1 MAQPRK
7 KLIPIL
13 LPEGVKDIVPKE
25 QKYWYSIFRKVNGLL
40 ADYSF
45 NRADLA
51 PGELADLF
59 IRSHG
64 AGDENVEKRLVIA
77 KTRDGFPFAFRYQ
90 LTPSFMRMYLQ
101 HGMHALPQPV
111 KIFSTAQVVRQE
123 GGTKS
128 AMTLGVQTIGD
139 GSEAVDAE
147 LIFLGCRILEELN
160 LGTFTVRMNSI
171 GDMAS
176 RQQYSRTLREYYR
189 SRGKKMCAKCRSL
202 TRESILMALEC
213 TQAECRDI
221 NKEAPQILDYLSEEC
236 KDHFRRLIEFLDEGE
251 VPYIIDPHLM
261 RHEDYA
267 ANTIF
272 EFEFDAHDEGEK
284 ADDSQPGQR
293 VIRGGRWDRLSDLTG
308 GGRKTI
314 PAAGWE
320 MDLTIVVD
328 RLKAKGTNVPEL
340 GGRPKV
346 FLSQLGEA
354 AKRKSLM
361 LFEEIRKSGIEVRY
375 SLSRDTIKGQLR
387 LAARLGVKYALIF
400 GQKEALEGTVILR
413 EMETGIQETIP
424 QEKIIAT
431 LKKRLKRASK

>member
-1 MAQPRK
+1 
-7 KLIPIL
+7 
-13 LPEGVKDIVPKE
+13 
-25 QKYWYSIFRKVNGLL
+25 
-40 ADYSF
+40 
-45 NRADLA
+45 LA

-64 AGDENVEKRLVIA
+64 AGDENVDKRLITA
-77 KTRDGFPFAFRYQ
+77 KTKDGFPFAFRYQ

-111 KIFSTAQVVRQE
+111 KMFTTTQVVSYE
-123 GGTKS
+123 GGIKS
-128 AMTLGVQTIGD
+128 SMALGVQTIGD

-147 LIFLGCRILEELN
+147 LIFLGCRILESLN

-171 GDMAS
+171 GDVAS
-176 RQQYSRTLREYYR
+176 RQLYARALRDYYR
-189 SRGKKMCAKCRSL
+189 SRGKKMCAKCRAL

-213 TQAECRDI
+213 AQAECREI
-221 NKEAPQILDYLSEEC
+221 NKEAPQMLDFLSEEC
-236 KDHFRRLIEFLDEGE
+236 KSHFRRLIEFLDEGE

-261 RHEDYA
+261 RHEDFA

-272 EFEFDAHDEGEK
+272 EFEFDAHKEGEEP
-284 ADDSQPGQR
+284 DSSEPGQT
-293 VIRGGRWDRLSDLTG
+293 VIRGGRWDRLAELVG
-308 GGRKTI
+308 GGRKVV
-314 PAAGWE
+314 PSAGWE
-320 MDLTIVVD
+320 MNLSVVVN

-387 LAARLGVKYALIF
+387 MASRLGVKYSLIF

-424 QEKIIAT
+424 QEKIIDT
-431 LKKRLKRASK
+431 LKKRLKRSTK

>member
-1 MAQPRK
+1 M
-7 KLIPIL
+7 
-13 LPEGVKDIVPKE
+13 DIVPRE

-45 NRADLA
+45 TRADLA

-64 AGDENVEKRLVIA
+64 AGDEGVEKRLVTA
-77 KTRDGFPFAFRYQ
+77 KTKDGFPFSFRYQ

-111 KIFSTAQVVRQE
+111 KMFTTTQVVRYE

-128 AMTLGVQTIGD
+128 GMALGVQTIGD
-139 GSEAVDAE
+139 TSEAVDAE
-147 LIFLGCRILEELN
+147 LIFLGCRILEALN

-171 GDMAS
+171 GDATS
-176 RQQYSRTLREYYR
+176 RQQYARLLRDYYR
-189 SRGKKMCAKCRSL
+189 SRGKKMCAKCRAL
-202 TRESILMALEC
+202 TRENILMALEC
-213 TQAECRDI
+213 TQSECRDI
-221 NKEAPQILDYLSEEC
+221 NKEAPQILDHLSDESRS
-236 KDHFRRLIEFLDEGE
+236 HFRRLIEFLDEGE

-261 RHEDYA
+261 RHEDFA
-267 ANTIF
+267 TNTIF
-272 EFEFDAHDEGEK
+272 EFEFDAEKEGEE
-284 ADDSQPGQR
+284 ADTSEPGQT
-293 VIRGGRWDRLSDLTG
+293 VIRGGRWDRLGELIG

-314 PAAGWE
+314 PSAGWE
-320 MDLTIVVD
+320 LDASLLVD
-328 RLKAKGTNVPEL
+328 RLKAKGASVPEL

-361 LFEEIRKSGIEVRY
+361 LFEEIRKAGVEVRY

-387 LAARLGVKYALIF
+387 MAERLGVKYSLIF

-424 QEKIIAT
+424 QEKIIET
-431 LKKRLKRASK
+431 LKKRLKRTSK